1 MCMSRH
7 FLVGIPPCW
16 VYASLLLQFTCLGI
30 GVPFVCEHINK
41 ARFDFFHEHRISMQP
56 KWFIT
61 TICVCHMPNQKEEFP
76 SILLLSFATEFQ
88 AWIGRLCAFVSS
100 TVVTYLWTL
109 IRYFSS
115 MDLNSFQDET
125 KYGMVAWNPKWCYRN
140 IIYNFSLS
148 FNLDGGIFPPH
159 TPKEAKQLHMRTY
172 FYELQLNL

>member
-1 MCMSRH
+1 MSRH

-16 VYASLLLQFTCLGI
+16 VYASLLLEFTSLGI
-30 GVPFVCEHINK
+30 RVPFVWEHIKK
-41 ARFDFFHEHRISMQP
+41 AWFDLCHENTISMQP

-61 TICVCHMPNQKEEFP
+61 TICVCHMPSQKEKFR
-76 SILLLSFATEFQ
+76 SILLLSFATASQ

-140 IIYNFSLS
+140 IIYTFSMS
-148 FNLDGGIFPPH
+148 FNLEGDICP
-159 TPKEAKQLHMRTY
+159 TPY
-172 FYELQLNL
+172 LQRGQTIA